1 MRALL
6 VPITLLLAVGA
17 QRNEADTK
25 QYLAMI
31 QQKVSQV
38 APKTREKH
46 NVTVVV
52 DIESSG
58 HLSALRVT
66 KSSGDSRVDE
76 SVLRA
81 VLASSPFK
89 PLPKGLAPR
98 LTGVEIHVQPG
109 FRSRNSVRIANKN
122 SACNS
127 IIYPLRF

>member
-6 VPITLLLAVGA
+6 VLIALLLAAGA
-17 QRNEADTK
+17 QPNEADME
-25 QYLAMI
+25 QYLTMI

-58 HLSALRVT
+58 HLSALRIT
-66 KSSGDSRVDE
+66 KSSGDPLVDE

-89 PLPKGLAPR
+89 PLPKALGPR
-98 LTGVEIHVQPG
+98 LTGVEIKVQH
-109 FRSRNSVRIANKN
+109 
-122 SACNS
+122 
-127 IIYPLRF
+127 

>member
-6 VPITLLLAVGA
+6 VSITLLLAVGA
-17 QRNEADTK
+17 QPDEAE
-25 QYLAMI
+25 YLTMI

-66 KSSGDSRVDE
+66 KSSGDPRVDE

-89 PLPKGLAPR
+89 PSE
-98 LTGVEIHVQPG
+98 GVGSPTHRCGDQSPTLIDQ
-109 FRSRNSVRIANKN
+109 RSG
-122 SACNS
+122 
-127 IIYPLRF
+127 

>member
-1 MRALL
+1 MTEKLQFMRGLL

-17 QRNEADTK
+17 QPNEADTK
-25 QYLAMI
+25 QYLTMI

-66 KSSGDSRVDE
+66 KSSGDPRVDE

-89 PLPKGLAPR
+89 PLPKALAPR
-98 LTGVEIHVQPG
+98 LTGVEIHVQH
-109 FRSRNSVRIANKN
+109 
-122 SACNS
+122 
-127 IIYPLRF
+127 